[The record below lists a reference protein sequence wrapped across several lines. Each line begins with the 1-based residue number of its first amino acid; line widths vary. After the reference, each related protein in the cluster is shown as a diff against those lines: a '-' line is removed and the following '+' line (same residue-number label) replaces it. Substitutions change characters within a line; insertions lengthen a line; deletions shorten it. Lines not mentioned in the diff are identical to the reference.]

1 MKDQR
6 IVMGMPV
13 TVEIPG
19 TGWQELIDEV
29 FSYFAHVEETFS
41 PFKATSET
49 SLINQGIPPAQLS
62 DEMQEVIRLAVKA
75 KAETDGYFDVYREGR
90 FNPVG
95 LVKGW
100 AVHNAAE
107 KLRREG
113 LRDFYI
119 EAGGDIQLAGLNE
132 EGCYWAVGIRNP
144 FDWSEVVK
152 VLYLS
157 DIGIATSGTY
167 VRGDHIYDPHAV
179 AHGPGEIVSL
189 SVVGPNVYE
198 ADIYATA
205 AFAMGSKGI
214 YFIEEQPGF
223 EGYMIDRDGQA
234 VMTTGLED
242 HLRAPQVATT

>member
-19 TGWQELIDEV
+19 TGWQDRIEAV
-29 FSYFAHVEETFS
+29 FRYFAHVEETFS

-49 SLINQGIPPAQLS
+49 SLINRGVPPAELS
-62 DEMQEVIRLAVKA
+62 DEMQEVMRLATKA
-75 KAETDGYFDVYREGR
+75 KAETDGYFDVYHEGK

-100 AVHNAAE
+100 AVHH
-107 KLRREG
+107 EG
-113 LRDFYI
+113 VRDFYI

-132 EGCYWAVGIRNP
+132 EGGYWAVGIRNP
-144 FDWSEVVK
+144 FEWQEVVK

-157 DIGIATSGTY
+157 DTGIATSGTY
-167 VRGDHIYDPHAV
+167 VRGEHIYDPHSSEGGA
-179 AHGPGEIVSL
+179 ADIVSL
-189 SVVGPNVYE
+189 SVIGPNVYE

-205 AFAMGSKGI
+205 AFAMGPDGI
-214 YFIEEQPGF
+214 YFIEDQPGF
-223 EGYMIDRDGQA
+223 EGYMIEKDSCA
-234 VMTTGLED
+234 VMTSGLEH
-242 HLRAPQVATT
+242 HLRAPWVATSTGVAR